1 MKAQLDRIERDLENL
16 IEGSLASLLGARLT
30 AGAVAGKL
38 TQAMTEVAKE
48 DQNGRTF
55 APDQFALTL
64 HPSDATKLLREEPD
78 VQDQLATGLLEV
90 ARQGGL
96 LLVGEPHITVAADPT
111 LGRWQIRVVA
121 WHSGSP
127 LEFTHPM
134 EQTDGGEQAP
144 LIQGAFLIV
153 NGKGHFPLSRP
164 VVNIGRR
171 LDNQLILDDP
181 HVSRTHAQLRVRNG
195 RFVLF
200 DLGSTSG
207 TKVNGRRIKQH
218 TLRPGD
224 VIAMAEARLV
234 YGEDP
239 GGPPDSTAAYTPP
252 FPPRPA
258 GDHRTRRDVRTDE
271 PFEEE

>member
-1 MKAQLDRIERDLENL
+1 MKARLDRIERDLESL
-16 IEGSLASLLGARLT
+16 IEGSLASLLGARLS
-30 AGAVAGKL
+30 AGAVASKL
-38 TQAMTEVAKE
+38 TQAMAEVAKE

-64 HPSDATKLLREEPD
+64 HPSDATKLLREEPE
-78 VQDQLATGLLEV
+78 VQDQLASGLMEA
-90 ARQGGL
+90 ARQGGW

-134 EQTDGGEQAP
+134 DPAVAQEQSD
-144 LIQGAFLIV
+144 LVQGAFLIV
-153 NGKGHFPLSRP
+153 NGEGHFPLSRP

-195 RFVLF
+195 RYVVF

-207 TKVNGRRIKQH
+207 TKVNGRRVKQH
-218 TLRPGD
+218 TLHPGD
-224 VIAMAEARLV
+224 VISMAEARLV

-239 GGPPDSTAAYTPP
+239 AGLPESTAAYTPP

-258 GDHRTRRDVRTDE
+258 GDLRTRRDIRSSE
-271 PFEEE
+271 PPEEE